1 MFPNPLNPLLNGPTL
16 PEICLDVRQSIN
28 GSADPLT
35 RDSLEGVRAM
45 LAATVAAWDKQRD
58 DVIDECINR
67 MCRAAI
73 TLIDDELERRVRDGF
88 TY

>member
-1 MFPNPLNPLLNGPTL
+1 MFPNRLNPLCPGPEL
-16 PEICLDVRQSIN
+16 PNICLDVRGSMD
-28 GSADPLT
+28 GSAEPLP
-35 RDSLEGVRAM
+35 RERLEAIRAM
-45 LAATVAAWDKQRD
+45 LAATVGAWEKERG
-58 DVIDECINR
+58 DVMDECINR